1 MKKMNKWLT
10 VAVGG
15 VLAVAVAAVVIV
27 WSGNR
32 TEENP
37 NAGLESTN
45 RQLEETKETEPILA
59 VDPDDKQTR
68 PSNEEK
74 TEEEKENTLPDRWEV
89 DPLPEESQVAD
100 NSQKPDDTVPGDS
113 TPVISGPADTPDMT
127 PETED
132 AAPVVGTPIHSLS
145 FAEGQTIGWPVKG
158 NVIQYYSM
166 DTTVYFPTL
175 EQYKCSPAIEIQSEA
190 GTEVVAPADAKV
202 IALGEDARIGR
213 YVELEIGNGYRLIL
227 GQLTDLQVN
236 EGDYVARGTQ
246 IAVVAS
252 PTRYFVVEGDNLYFQ
267 MYSGEDTVDPLDYL
281 E

>member
-10 VAVGG
+10 VAIGG

-27 WSGNR
+27 WSGNQ
-32 TEENP
+32 TEEDP

-45 RQLEETKETEPILA
+45 QQLEGPKETDPIVAL
-59 VDPDDKQTR
+59 DPDDKLPR
-68 PSNEEK
+68 PSRTEDE
-74 TEEEKENTLPDRWEV
+74 TEEETENPLHDRWEV
-89 DPLPEESQVAD
+89 DPLPDESQVAD
-100 NSQKPDDTVPGDS
+100 NSQKPEDTAPDNS
-113 TPVISGPADTPDMT
+113 TPVVSGPTDA
-127 PETED
+127 PETEE
-132 AAPVVGTPIHSLS
+132 AAPVVGTPIHNLS
-145 FAEGQTIGWPVKG
+145 FAEGQSMTWPVTG
-158 NVIQYYSM
+158 NIIQYYSM

-190 GTEVVAPADAKV
+190 GTAVVAPADAKV
-202 IALGEDARIGR
+202 VALGEDARIGR

-267 MYSGEDTVDPLDYL
+267 MYSGENTVDPLDYL